1 MGQFAG
7 DPEIHLQTRTQCPAP
22 CNLYGGKLILLL
34 CICSFS
40 QVLPQ
45 NWQLLKHS
53 AEGAEP
59 KRDWV
64 ALGALGLSMIRQIY
78 CQFAEL
84 STHTGGHFVTTSS
97 GVQEVRTYRL
107 YSLGAV
113 SRTCPDFPSRL
124 VRLIR
129 CSALVGASL
138 QA

>member
-84 STHTGGHFVTTSS
+84 STHTGGHFVTTNKL
-97 GVQEVRTYRL
+97 R
-107 YSLGAV
+107 
-113 SRTCPDFPSRL
+113 SRRRGPIGC
-124 VRLIR
+124 IR
-129 CSALVGASL
+129 SVLSPGLARIFLHGWSD
-138 QA
+138 